1 MSERRES
8 GFKERTRLTEATA
21 RLCEV
26 VDPVERTERVPVTGA
41 VGRVLAEDVR
51 ARRPVP
57 HYDRAAMDGFAV
69 RAEDTFGAS
78 ARSPAILRKA
88 EAVSDGPGGE
98 NPETVEA
105 GENGDPSVR
114 SGTAVGVHTGSEL
127 PAGAD
132 AVVKVEDVDVRGD
145 DVEVGTAVAA
155 GENVAPVG
163 EDVPEG
169 TTMFEAGRRVRG
181 SDLALCKSVG
191 TTRVE
196 VVARPTVGVV
206 PTGEELVDA
215 DPRPGEVVETNGLT
229 VATLV
234 ERWGGKP
241 TYRNVVDDE
250 RHALRAAIERDLT
263 KDLVV
268 TTGGTSVGERDL
280 VPDVVSDLG
289 EVLVHGVALKPGHP
303 VGFGVVR
310 ETPVLMLPGY
320 PVSCLVTAVQ
330 FVRRAVK
337 RAGRLP
343 LGSHPATEAT
353 LVEKIPSDVG
363 VRTFARVKTDRGGTD
378 EGGDERK
385 DDDQNTDP
393 DGEPGGATVRPV
405 RTGGAGVLS
414 SVAAA
419 DGWVPVPESREGIPA
434 GETVTVEDWEYLP

>member
-21 RLCEV
+21 RLREV
-26 VDPVERTERVPVTGA
+26 VDPVDRIERVPVTSA

-51 ARRPVP
+51 AHRAVP

-78 ARSPAILRKA
+78 RRSPAVVRTA
-88 EAVSDGPGGE
+88 GPVSGE
-98 NPETVEA
+98 
-105 GENGDPSVR
+105 ENGESTVDPGTTVR
-114 SGTAVGVHTGSEL
+114 VHTGSEL
-127 PAGAD
+127 PTGAD
-132 AVVKVEDVDVRGD
+132 AVVKVEDVDVRGET
-145 DVEVGTAVAA
+145 VEVGAAVAG
-155 GENVAPVG
+155 GENVAPIG

-169 TTMFEAGRRVRG
+169 ETVFEAGRRIRD
-181 SDLALCKSVG
+181 SDLALCKSVEA
-191 TTRVE
+191 TRVG

-206 PTGEELVDA
+206 PTGEELVDG
-215 DPRPGEVVETNGLT
+215 DPEPGEVVETNGLT
-229 VATLV
+229 AATLV

-263 KDLVV
+263 KDLIV

-330 FVRRAVK
+330 LVRRAVK

-343 LGSHPATEAT
+343 LEPHPTTEAT
-353 LVEKIPSDVG
+353 LAEKIPSEVG
-363 VRTFARVKTDRGGTD
+363 VRTFARVALDRNGDD
-378 EGGDERK
+378 EPA
-385 DDDQNTDP
+385 DDAGHP
-393 DGEPGGATVRPV
+393 TVWPV

-419 DGWVPVPESREGIPA
+419 DGWIPVPESREGIPA
-434 GETVTVEDWEYLP
+434 GETVTVEDWEYQP

>member
-8 GFKERTRLTEATA
+8 GFKERTRLTEAVA
-21 RLCEV
+21 RLREV
-26 VDPVERTERVPVTGA
+26 VDPVDRAERVPVTSA

-51 ARRPVP
+51 ARRAVP

-69 RAEDTFGAS
+69 RAEDTFGTS
-78 ARSPAILRKA
+78 PRSPAALR
-88 EAVSDGPGGE
+88 
-98 NPETVEA
+98 TVESSPD
-105 GENGDPSVR
+105 GDHGVEQEHEHDEEGKASVAP
-114 SGTAVGVHTGSEL
+114 GTAVRVHTGSEL

-132 AVVKVEDVDVRGD
+132 AVVKVEDTDVRGET
-145 DVEVGTAVAA
+145 VEVGAAVAG

-169 TTMFEAGRRVRG
+169 ETVFDAGRRIRG

-196 VVARPTVGVV
+196 VLSRPTVGVV

-263 KDLVV
+263 KDLIV

-280 VPDVVSDLG
+280 VPEVVSDLG
-289 EVLVHGVALKPGHP
+289 EVLVHGVALKPGYP

-330 FVRRAVK
+330 LVRRAVK
-337 RAGRLP
+337 RAGNLP
-343 LGSHPATEAT
+343 LDPHPGTEAT
-353 LVEKIPSDVG
+353 LAEKIPSEVG
-363 VRTFARVKTDRGGTD
+363 VRTFARVAIEDGASQDQGEVTD
-378 EGGDERK
+378 
-385 DDDQNTDP
+385 TDP
-393 DGEPGGATVRPV
+393 TARPV

-434 GETVTVEDWEYLP
+434 GETVTVADWEFEP

>member
-8 GFKERTRLTEATA
+8 GFKERTRLTEAVA
-21 RLCEV
+21 RLRDV
-26 VDPVERTERVPVTGA
+26 VDPVDRTERVPVTSA
-41 VGRVLAEDVR
+41 VGRVLAADVP
-51 ARRPVP
+51 ARRAVP

-69 RAEDTFGAS
+69 QAEDTFGAS
-78 ARSPAILRKA
+78 TRSPAVLRRVEEASDA
-88 EAVSDGPGGE
+88 EPTVAPGRAV
-98 NPETVEA
+98 
-105 GENGDPSVR
+105 R
-114 SGTAVGVHTGSEL
+114 VHTGSEL

-132 AVVKVEDVDVRGD
+132 AVVKVEDADVHGE
-145 DVEVGTAVAA
+145 DVEVGSAVAG

-169 TTMFEAGRRVRG
+169 ATVFEAGRRLRE

-191 TTRVE
+191 ATRVE

-229 VATLV
+229 AATLV

-250 RHALRAAIERDLT
+250 RHALRAAVERDLT

-280 VPDVVSDLG
+280 VPDVVDDLG

-343 LGSHPATEAT
+343 LADHPATEAKLT
-353 LVEKIPSDVG
+353 EKIPSEVG
-363 VRTFARVKTDRGGTD
+363 VRTFARVAIEDGESGD
-378 EGGDERK
+378 EGAER
-385 DDDQNTDP
+385 DRVPT
-393 DGEPGGATVRPV
+393 ARPV

-419 DGWVPVPESREGIPA
+419 DGWVPVSESREGIPA
-434 GETVTVEDWEYLP
+434 GETVTVEDWEYQP

>member
-8 GFKERTRLTEATA
+8 GFKRRTRLAEAVERVREA
-21 RLCEV
+21 V
-26 VDPVERTERVPVTGA
+26 HPVERTERIPVTSA

-78 ARSPAILRKA
+78 ARSPAVLRNA
-88 EAVSDGPGGE
+88 SDAGDAGGDDRDSAPEVDPGAAV
-98 NPETVEA
+98 
-105 GENGDPSVR
+105 R
-114 SGTAVGVHTGSEL
+114 VHTGSRV
-127 PAGAD
+127 PRGAD
-132 AVVKVEDVDVRGD
+132 AVLKIEDATVRGG
-145 DVEVGTAVAA
+145 DVEAETPVAG

-163 EDVPEG
+163 EDVAEG
-169 TTMFEAGRRVRG
+169 TAIFESGRRIRG
-181 SDLALCKSVG
+181 SDLALCKTAG
-191 TTRVE
+191 RTRVE
-196 VVARPTVGVV
+196 VAARPTVGVV

-215 DPRPGEVVETNGLT
+215 GPAPGEVVETNGLT
-229 VATLV
+229 VSTLV

-250 RHALRAAIERDLT
+250 YHALRAAIERDLT
-263 KDLVV
+263 KDLLV

-280 VPDVVSDLG
+280 VPDVVDDLG
-289 EVLVHGVALKPGHP
+289 EILVHGVALKPGHP
-303 VGFGVVR
+303 VGVGIVR

-330 FVRRAVK
+330 FARRAVK

-343 LGSHPATEAT
+343 LEPHPTTAAT
-353 LVEKIPSDVG
+353 LAEKIPSEVG
-363 VRTFARVKTDRGGTD
+363 VRTFARVSLTT
-378 EGGDERK
+378 ESGDAS
-385 DDDQNTDP
+385 
-393 DGEPGGATVRPV
+393 DGDAETPTVRPV

-419 DGWVPVPESREGIPA
+419 DGWVPVPESREGIPV
-434 GETVTVEDWEYLP
+434 GETVAVENWEFEP

>member
-8 GFKERTRLTEATA
+8 GFKHRTRLTEATA
-21 RLCEV
+21 RLREV
-26 VDPVERTERVPVTGA
+26 VEPVDRTERVPVTSA

-69 RAEDTFGAS
+69 RAQDTFGAS
-78 ARSPAILRKA
+78 TRSPAVLREA
-88 EAVSDGPGGE
+88 ESAPEVQAESPPDEGAPDENSAVSP
-98 NPETVEA
+98 
-105 GENGDPSVR
+105 
-114 SGTAVGVHTGSEL
+114 GTAVAVHTGSEL
-127 PAGAD
+127 PSGAD
-132 AVVKVEDVDVRGD
+132 AVVTVEDVDVRG
-145 DVEVGTAVAA
+145 ETIEIGTGVAE

-169 TTMFEAGRRVRG
+169 GTMFEAGRRIRG

-191 TTRVE
+191 ATRVE
-196 VVARPTVGVV
+196 VVNRPTVGVV
-206 PTGEELVDA
+206 PTGDELVQA
-215 DPRPGEVVETNGLT
+215 DPGPGEVVETNGLT

-280 VPDVVSDLG
+280 VPEVVSDLG

-330 FVRRAVK
+330 LVRRAVR

-343 LGSHPATEAT
+343 LDPHPAIEAT
-353 LVEKIPSDVG
+353 LTEKIASDVG
-363 VRTFARVKTDRGGTD
+363 VRTFARVTVDRV
-378 EGGDERK
+378 GDGDAGRP
-385 DDDQNTDP
+385 T
-393 DGEPGGATVRPV
+393 ARPV

-419 DGWVPVPESREGIPA
+419 DGWVSVPESREGIPA
-434 GETVTVEDWEYLP
+434 GETVTVEDWEFEP

>member
-8 GFKERTRLTEATA
+8 GFKQRTRLTEATA
-21 RLCEV
+21 RLRDI
-26 VDPVERTERVPVTGA
+26 VDPVDRTERVPVTSA
-41 VGRVLAEDVR
+41 VGRVLAEDVP

-69 RAEDTFGAS
+69 RAEDTFGAN
-78 ARSPAILRKA
+78 ARSPALLRKA
-88 EAVSDGPGGE
+88 EATPDGESGEDDASGASDC
-98 NPETVEA
+98 ETDGSPVA
-105 GENGDPSVR
+105 P
-114 SGTAVGVHTGSEL
+114 GTAVGVHTGSEL

-132 AVVKVEDVDVRGD
+132 AVVKIEDVDVRGD
-145 DVEVGTAVAA
+145 DVEVGTAVAG

-169 TTMFEAGRRVRG
+169 TTIFEAGRRIRD

-191 TTRVE
+191 AMRVE

-215 DPRPGEVVETNGLT
+215 DPQPGEVVETNGLT

-241 TYRNVVDDE
+241 AYRNVVDDE

-280 VPDVVSDLG
+280 VPDVVSELG

-310 ETPVLMLPGY
+310 ETPVLLLPGY

-337 RAGRLP
+337 RAGRLSLDP
-343 LGSHPATEAT
+343 HPATDAT
-353 LVEKIPSDVG
+353 LAEKVTSEVG
-363 VRTFARVKTDRGGTD
+363 VRTFARVKIDRGEDDGSD
-378 EGGDERK
+378 DGPDGVGSGGDS
-385 DDDQNTDP
+385 TP
-393 DGEPGGATVRPV
+393 TARPV

-434 GETVTVEDWEYLP
+434 GETVTVEDWEYQP

>member
-8 GFKERTRLTEATA
+8 GFKERTRLTEAVA
-21 RLCEV
+21 RLREV
-26 VDPVERTERVPVTGA
+26 VDPVDRTERVPVTSA

-51 ARRPVP
+51 ARRAVP

-69 RAEDTFGAS
+69 RAEDTFGTS
-78 ARSPAILRKA
+78 PRSPAVLRTVA
-88 EAVSDGPGGE
+88 SSSDGEGGTEHGTDEEE
-98 NPETVEA
+98 NP
-105 GENGDPSVR
+105 SVAP
-114 SGTAVGVHTGSEL
+114 GTAVRVHTGSEL

-132 AVVKVEDVDVRGD
+132 AVVKVEDADVRD
-145 DVEVGTAVAA
+145 ETVEVGAAVAG

-163 EDVPEG
+163 EDVTESE
-169 TTMFEAGRRVRG
+169 TVFEAGRRLRG

-196 VVARPTVGVV
+196 VHARPTVGVV

-263 KDLVV
+263 KDVVV

-280 VPDVVSDLG
+280 VPEVVSDLG
-289 EVLVHGVALKPGHP
+289 EMLVHGVALKPGHP

-310 ETPVLMLPGY
+310 ETPVLLLPGY

-330 FVRRAVK
+330 LVRRAVK
-337 RAGRLP
+337 RAGNLP
-343 LGSHPATEAT
+343 LDPHPGAEAT
-353 LVEKIPSDVG
+353 LAEKIPSEVG
-363 VRTFARVKTDRGGTD
+363 VRTFARVAIEDGPSEEQD
-378 EGGDERK
+378 E
-385 DDDQNTDP
+385 
-393 DGEPGGATVRPV
+393 ATEATPTARPV

-434 GETVTVEDWEYLP
+434 GETVTVEDWEFEP

>member
-21 RLCEV
+21 RLREV
-26 VDPVERTERVPVTGA
+26 VDPVDRTERVPVTSA

-51 ARRPVP
+51 AHRAVP

-78 ARSPAILRKA
+78 TRSPAVLRTVGPSSA
-88 EAVSDGPGGE
+88 EESDKSS
-98 NPETVEA
+98 V
-105 GENGDPSVR
+105 DP
-114 SGTAVGVHTGSEL
+114 GTAVRVHTGGEL

-145 DVEVGTAVAA
+145 TVEVGTAVAG

-163 EDVPEG
+163 EDVPEDE
-169 TTMFEAGRRVRG
+169 TIFEAGRRIRD

-191 TTRVE
+191 ATRVE

-206 PTGEELVDA
+206 PTGEELVDG
-215 DPRPGEVVETNGLT
+215 DPEPGEVVETNGLT
-229 VATLV
+229 AATFV

-263 KDLVV
+263 KDLIV

-280 VPDVVSDLG
+280 VPDVVADLG

-330 FVRRAVK
+330 LVRRAVK
-337 RAGRLP
+337 RAGHLP
-343 LGSHPATEAT
+343 LEPHPATEAT
-353 LVEKIPSDVG
+353 LAEKIPSEVG
-363 VRTFARVKTDRGGTD
+363 VRTFARVALDRSEDD
-378 EGGDERK
+378 EPA
-385 DDDQNTDP
+385 DD
-393 DGEPGGATVRPV
+393 PGHPIARPV

-419 DGWVPVPESREGIPA
+419 DGWVPVVESREGIPA
-434 GETVTVEDWEYLP
+434 GETVTVEDWEYQP